1 MYKLEVIEMRN
12 VCIWLVAMLAT
23 FSACDSTQREYD
35 QLMGEYDRIK
45 AGVEQQQQ
53 QYVQMRADYD
63 ELRAQY
69 DGQDNKI
76 GEDSLH
82 TTIREQHDIL
92 LEAHAAYQ
100 KRAEEI
106 LQLNQDI
113 FKRHEV
119 EDYPIENVRADF
131 KELNANMVKLN
142 DYYNNITNEIIHMLD
157 EQQGM
162 LQDL

>member
-1 MYKLEVIEMRN
+1 MRN
-12 VCIWLVAMLAT
+12 VCIWLVAMLVA
-23 FSACDSTQREYD
+23 FAACDGTQREYD

-45 AGVEQQQQ
+45 AGIEEQQQR
-53 QYVQMRADYD
+53 YAQMRSEYD
-63 ELRAQY
+63 KLRAQY
-69 DGQDNKI
+69 DGQDNRI

-92 LEAHAAYQ
+92 LEAHAAY
-100 KRAEEI
+100 RDRSEEI

-119 EDYPIENVRADF
+119 EDYPIENVRSDF
-131 KELNANMVKLN
+131 EELNANLVKLSG
-142 DYYNNITNEIIHMLD
+142 YYDNINNEIIQMID

-162 LQDL
+162 LRDL